1 MNRHQDNE
9 KIADGVHEVF
19 REVLNLDQ
27 SFELG
32 SLKYGESE
40 EFDSLAFMEIVVNLE
55 LILGI
60 SFEADKLNSLRTIQD
75 FVNYVLQTKN

>member
-1 MNRHQDNE
+1 MNMYQENE
-9 KIADGVHEVF
+9 RITDEVHAVF
-19 REVLNLDQ
+19 REVLNLDP
-27 SFELG
+27 SFELT

-55 LILGI
+55 LIFGL
-60 SFEADKLNSLRTIQD
+60 SFEADKLKSLRNIQD